1 MKTKRN
7 KKNVT
12 NKRKKNKKLIRKSF
26 KKLATKNKKFTRK
39 FLQKGGVV
47 GVYDT
52 IRHNIKDIR
61 ECIENLSNGP
71 IIYNP
76 IKDDYLPT
84 ISAQKMKEGVKI
96 MGKSLGFN
104 PKPNLNCIDTIKYY
118 NTAKLSFI
126 ELKNYLQFYNV
137 YKNLFGKDESLK
149 LFLLGYLYIFH
160 ELYNRI
166 SNIQNLI
173 QLFSSVNPI
182 LIESLVCKNPDSNFF
197 WVNYYNAKTFSSVRE
212 KGQQIADTAKSK
224 IRGVE
229 FEEAHTASSLP
240 FKIKT
245 AYTDYITL
253 KNPVNLVRIFE
264 EYSPYYSPI
273 EYLGLTNDS
282 GSDISELNG
291 FKFKIINLEKM
302 DVLYNSHSFI
312 RKFGNIRL
320 LTQLPLFQEIPS
332 RGFSWDLTFD
342 IPYDNTNLG
351 VIHSVYNTNRDE
363 NLKSFF
369 KDSFIR
375 TRETLYIEKDGITHL
390 MDEPDMLESI
400 YNFLMLLSGLT
411 GEQQYNFE
419 LFKSEFDKNKV
430 KIRFDL
436 LRLILSRI
444 GFPEQ
449 NIMLCLDNLRHYL
462 KVYFLSKNAYLFDVL
477 NIKTFVGTDFFN
489 LYGVFSSYTDENKTF
504 NGQLQTNV
512 TDKITWQNNE
522 TKPNIIEIINMF
534 VLSNTENKLPGFAK
548 EGNQEGIISCES
560 AFYNIIENGRQ
571 RGFGACLF
579 NLICIGNTGQVILA
593 HIIQVTI
600 YSKIDNQDISEFKLK
615 YLLIWCNKDDVVYK
629 EIDYIDITENFKNCF
644 LKPIFTILSNP
655 IDVLRVNIEPRPAS
669 NPRWK
674 IGENITK
681 ILSRRKN
688 ETHVPIDYDQS
699 KIRDSYPKINE
710 IDNVAP
716 SVSVNPKPGF
726 FNKTFKNIF
735 SRNNSEPASSGHI
748 EVGGKK
754 QRTKKRRY
762 KSKK

>member
-7 KKNVT
+7 KKFVT
-12 NKRKKNKKLIRKSF
+12 NKRKKNKKLINKSF
-26 KKLATKNKKFTRK
+26 KKLASKNKKSTRK
-39 FLQKGGVV
+39 IIQKGGVV

-52 IRHNIKDIR
+52 IRHNIKEDIR
-61 ECIENLSNGP
+61 DCIEILSNGP
-71 IIYNP
+71 IDYHP
-76 IKDDYLPT
+76 IKDDYEPT
-84 ISAQKMKEGVKI
+84 ISAQNMLKGMKT

-104 PKPNLNCIDTIKYY
+104 PRPNLNCIDTLKYY
-118 NTAKLSFI
+118 NTSKLSFRQ
-126 ELKNYLQFYNV
+126 LQNYLQFYNV
-137 YKNLFGKDESLK
+137 YNNFFGKDESLK
-149 LFLLGYLYIFH
+149 LFLLGHLYIFH

-166 SNIQNLI
+166 SNKENLF

-182 LIESLVCKNPDSNFF
+182 LIESFVCKDPDNNFF
-197 WVNYYNAKTFSSVRE
+197 WVNYNKNKTLSVVRE
-212 KGQQIADTAKSK
+212 KGHQIADTAKSK
-224 IRGVE
+224 IKGVDYQ
-229 FEEAHTASSLP
+229 EAAEVSSLP
-240 FKIKT
+240 FKIKKE
-245 AYTDYITL
+245 YTDYITL

-282 GSDISELNG
+282 GNDIAKLDE
-291 FKFKIINLEKM
+291 FKFKIINLEKI

-312 RKFGNIRL
+312 RKFDNIHL
-320 LTQLPLFQEIPS
+320 ISQLPLFQPIPS
-332 RGFSWDLTFD
+332 KGFSWDLTFD

-390 MDEPDMLESI
+390 MDEPDMFESI

-411 GEQQYNFE
+411 DEQQYNFE

-436 LRLILSRI
+436 LRVILTRI

-449 NIMLCLDNLRHYL
+449 NVMLCLDNLRHYL
-462 KVYFLSKNAYLFDVL
+462 KVYFLSKNAYLFDVF
-477 NIKTFVGTDFFN
+477 NIKTTVGTDFFN
-489 LYGVFSSYTDENKTF
+489 LYGVFSSYTDENKIY

-512 TDKITWQNNE
+512 TDKITWQHNE
-522 TKPNIIEIINMF
+522 TKPNIIEIINRF

-579 NLICIGNTGQVILA
+579 NLICIGNSGQVILA

-600 YSKIDNQDISEFKLK
+600 YSKNDNENISDFQLK

-644 LKPIFTILSNP
+644 LNPIFTILSNP
-655 IDVLRVNIEPRPAS
+655 IDVLRVNIREPMPGS
-669 NPRWK
+669 NPGWIMKMR
-674 IGENITK
+674 ENVTN
-681 ILSRRKN
+681 ILSHKKN
-688 ETHVPIDYDQS
+688 ETPVPIDYDES
-699 KIRDSYPKINE
+699 KTNE

-716 SVSVNPKPGF
+716 SVSVNPKLGF
-726 FNKTFKNIF
+726 FKNIF
-735 SRNNSEPASSGHI
+735 SRNNSEPASTGHI

>member
-7 KKNVT
+7 RKFVT
-12 NKRKKNKKLIRKSF
+12 YKRKKNKKLIRKTF
-26 KKLATKNKKFTRK
+26 NKNKKFTRK
-39 FLQKGGVV
+39 IIQKGGVV

-52 IRHNIKDIR
+52 IRHNIKEDIR
-61 ECIENLSNGP
+61 ECIEILSNGP
-71 IIYNP
+71 ISYDP
-76 IKDDYLPT
+76 IKDDYEPT
-84 ISAQKMKEGVKI
+84 ISAQKMLKGMKN
-96 MGKSLGFN
+96 MGQSLGFN
-104 PKPNLNCIDTIKYY
+104 PNPNLNCVDTLKYY
-118 NTAKLSFI
+118 NTSKLSFI
-126 ELKNYLQFYNV
+126 QLRNYLQFYNV
-137 YKNLFGKDESLK
+137 YKNIFGKDECLK

-173 QLFSSVNPI
+173 ELFSSVNPVI
-182 LIESLVCKNPDSNFF
+182 IESLVCKNPESNFF
-197 WVNYYNAKTFSSVRE
+197 WANYYNAKTFSSVRE
-212 KGQQIADTAKSK
+212 KGQQIADTARSK

-229 FEEAHTASSLP
+229 FEQAHTASSLP

-245 AYTDYITL
+245 AYEDYITL
-253 KNPVNLVRIFE
+253 KNPLDLVRIFE
-264 EYSPYYSPI
+264 EYSPYYSPV

-282 GSDISELNG
+282 GNDIAELNG
-291 FKFKIINLEKM
+291 FNFKMINLEKM

-312 RKFGNIRL
+312 RNFENIHL
-320 LTQLPLFQEIPS
+320 LTQLPMFQQIPS

-342 IPYDNTNLG
+342 IPYDNTNLNA
-351 VIHSVYNTNRDE
+351 IHSFYNTNRDE
-363 NLKSFF
+363 DLKSFF

-390 MDEPDMLESI
+390 MNEPDMFESI
-400 YNFLMLLSGLT
+400 YKFLILLSGLT

-436 LRLILSRI
+436 LRIILSRI

-449 NIMLCLDNLRHYL
+449 NVMLCLDNLRNYL

-477 NIKTFVGTDFFN
+477 NIKTTVGTDFFN
-489 LYGVFSSYTDENKTF
+489 LYGVFSSYTDENKIF
-504 NGQLQTNV
+504 SGQLQTNV
-512 TDKITWQNNE
+512 SNIITWQNNE
-522 TKPNIIEIINMF
+522 TKLHTIEIINMF

-548 EGNQEGIISCES
+548 EGNQEGAISCET
-560 AFYNIIENGRQ
+560 AFCNLIENGRQ

-579 NLICIGNTGQVILA
+579 NLICIGDTGQLILA

-600 YSKIDNQDISEFKLK
+600 YSKNDNENISDFKVK
-615 YLLIWCNKDDVVYK
+615 YLLIWRNKDDAVYK
-629 EIDYIDITENFKNCF
+629 EIDYIDITENFRNCF
-644 LKPIFTILSNP
+644 LKPIFTRLSNP
-655 IDVLRVNIEPRPAS
+655 MDVLRVNIEPKPGS
-669 NPRWK
+669 TPGWK

-681 ILSRRKN
+681 ILSRKKN
-688 ETHVPIDYDQS
+688 VNTVPNDYDQT
-699 KIRDSYPKINE
+699 KIRE
-710 IDNVAP
+710 FDNVAP

-735 SRNNSEPASSGHI
+735 SRNNSEPASSGQI

-754 QRTKKRRY
+754 YKKSN
-762 KSKK
+762 KSKKYKK